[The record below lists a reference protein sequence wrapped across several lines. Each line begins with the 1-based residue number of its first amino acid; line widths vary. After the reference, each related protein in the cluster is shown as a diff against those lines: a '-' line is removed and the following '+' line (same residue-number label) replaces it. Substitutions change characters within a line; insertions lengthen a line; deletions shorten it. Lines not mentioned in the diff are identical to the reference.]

1 MPVIAYAEIE
11 FSASALLWLL
21 TSIRLCALASA
32 SLVILGVGR
41 ISRIRIAT
49 AVVDGGGMLNA
60 GVLVKWL
67 CESSILSVPPFCRRL
82 VVQLPGRL
90 CPASSLVQLARTS
103 LLASYPIGSDSG
115 HYLSYLQFRDSALF
129 EKCVD
134 TCMVRNGNTS
144 GSGWTHLAIKI
155 AEGDPSCRDKNKDV
169 WALLIIPDT
178 ETIRFFICG
187 FSWRSLSSVLMAVH
201 YTGSVSVPRR
211 KSSLRTTLTQ
221 FLRMHCVN
229 ESFFVTGSTYQ
240 AKPEPNLSRVKR
252 KALEPPTLDSDELCP
267 FGLKKKP
274 KEELS
279 CALCHVSATGE
290 KALNIHLQGK
300 KHKRKE
306 AALRNQKMRKNP
318 INAPCPK
325 KIGDPSEPK
334 ETNITASSDLEGK
347 SLKQSGSQNG
357 SDEIKEDAEDLKP
370 ENMLL
375 MLKGQNAR
383 KLNKTGRSM
392 MLRKA
397 NGSVGY
403 KKIKKT
409 KTANKFKF
417 WCEMCRVG
425 SFCSRVMEDHKKGKK
440 HRGKLLGYEPSISEE
455 ATFKI
460 TQTSEAVP
468 EKPEDPD
475 VANQVN
481 EKTTDDMSNT
491 EAVPENPEDTDVANQ
506 ANEKTINNMTKTEAV
521 PEKPEDMDVANQAN
535 GEVTGDMANIE
546 AVHGK
551 PEDTDA
557 AKQAN
562 EKITNDMTKTE
573 AVPEKPEGTAVANQT
588 NGKATDDMANEIQ

>member
-1 MPVIAYAEIE
+1 MEFKFRAVDDRPPPSPSPSSSE
-11 FSASALLWLL
+11 FSYAFQPLRMPGQVIHPMLHGLSGFLMGDIGPNSGVRRNPNDVRKLIVRELEKQRLSEEMILEEIARRRELEAVVRQEIVLLERAMAMRRMAMGALSFEDGFP
-21 TSIRLCALASA
+21 TAM
-32 SLVILGVGR
+32 
-41 ISRIRIAT
+41 RIAPF
-49 AVVDGGGMLNA
+49 AFSPRSAAFDQFPLAPLPEYIDPVV
-60 GVLVKWL
+60 K
-67 CESSILSVPPFCRRL
+67 PPSE
-82 VVQLPGRL
+82 P
-90 CPASSLVQLARTS
+90 
-103 LLASYPIGSDSG
+103 
-115 HYLSYLQFRDSALF
+115 
-129 EKCVD
+129 
-134 TCMVRNGNTS
+134 
-144 GSGWTHLAIKI
+144 
-155 AEGDPSCRDKNKDV
+155 DKNK
-169 WALLIIPDT
+169 LI
-178 ETIRFFICG
+178 
-187 FSWRSLSSVLMAVH
+187 VL
-201 YTGSVSVPRR
+201 
-211 KSSLRTTLTQ
+211 
-221 FLRMHCVN
+221 
-229 ESFFVTGSTYQ
+229 